1 MSAFKDPTYSP
12 GGMTSPARRRHQA
25 REAGFASGRAR
36 RARSTCKRQ
45 PRVRSGQ
52 HALALAYKQPGISRR
67 DFDVAYEREHPF
79 PDGAPDVAG
88 WQWLRGRETAWKIV
102 QALER
107 WWRSQGQHFA
117 FTNAQ
122 LLATAARLGLAL
134 SIRQLQRVRGLLA
147 AFGYGVAAHV
157 RRGGAAAGNK
167 DYLRFERRWT
177 GRRRPVCMS
186 VMPPTG
192 AGASPFGAQLAPASP
207 ATTTA
212 LIAPPSAAD
221 GIGRRCA
228 APGSESRKAVS
239 PDQPTPAAQPA
250 YSSEHERRYAFI
262 RLCQQHAPMLVTAGQ
277 RQELARLRALLEGSG
292 QDTARTDSIACEG
305 ER

>member
-1 MSAFKDPTYSP
+1 MSEFRDGYH
-12 GGMTSPARRRHQA
+12 PAGTTTAYKRRVAA
-25 REAGFASGRAR
+25 RKAGYASGRAR
-36 RARSTCKRQ
+36 RARSTCRRP
-45 PRVRSGQ
+45 PRPRSGQ
-52 HALALAYKQPGISRR
+52 HALALAYKQPGISRQA
-67 DFDVAYEREHPF
+67 FDVAYELEHPF
-79 PDGAPDVAG
+79 PDTAPDVAG

-122 LLATAARLGLAL
+122 LLATAGRLGLAL

-157 RRGGAAAGNK
+157 RRGGAAAGNR

-192 AGASPFGAQLAPASP
+192 AGALPLQGSCAPAFQ
-207 ATTTA
+207 ATTKT
-212 LIAPPSAAD
+212 LIAPPAAAD
-221 GIGRRCA
+221 DMDRRFA
-228 APGSESRKAVS
+228 APGTEESGPEPVG
-239 PDQPTPAAQPA
+239 
-250 YSSEHERRYAFI
+250 ELERRLQYLE
-262 RLCQQHAPMLVTAGQ
+262 LCEAHAPALLSRRE
-277 RQELARLRALLEGSG
+277 RQELTRLRSG
-292 QDTARTDSIACEG
+292 QGTARTASS
-305 ER
+305 ERRGLM